1 MGGTVTIING
11 EPYAAGFAM
20 NRTEHLSRKE
30 VMANSRTLIQTALW
44 CIISVLAGPA
54 IAAAVADSSGQD
66 FFEKK
71 IRPVLT
77 AECYRCHSN
86 QASKLKGGLS
96 LDSREGMLTGGDTG
110 AAITPGDPA
119 RSLLVKAIQQT
130 DKDLAMP
137 PKKKL
142 DASVIADFSTW
153 IKMGAPWPEDAKQG
167 SQPIAIGIAATYD
180 KLRHELWSWQPIAHV
195 EVPAVTD
202 DKQWAK
208 TDLDRVILANLN
220 EHGLKP
226 SPMADKTT
234 LLRRATFDLTG
245 LPPTPQEVEAFLSDK
260 SPDAFAQVVDRL
272 LASPHFGERWG
283 RHWLDVARYAE
294 SSGMTRNFVY
304 YYAWR
309 YRDYVINA
317 FNQDKPYNQFVAEQL
332 AGDLLPANSPQQRDE
347 HLIATGFLAIG
358 PKDFNEK
365 NPQQFLANNV
375 DEQIDTTTKAFLAT
389 TVSCARCHDHKFDP
403 IPTAEYYSLAGIF
416 RSTNELSGLD
426 IRGQRLDKY
435 SNEKYVQLA
444 GFSRNELN
452 QAHLDYGKPGKPG
465 AALRTAMMAGMNDN
479 LLDPNA
485 TPPKHFAMG
494 VEDAI
499 LTGDAHILQHGEID
513 QPGPKVARG
522 FLTIPCMGA
531 NAPIDPKGS
540 GRLEL
545 AEWITNPSNPLTARV
560 MANRIWQHLF
570 GQGIVKSTDN
580 FGSTGDK
587 PTNPQLLDYLAT
599 QFQQNNGWSI
609 KKTIRQIMLSSTYQQ
624 SSDFDVSKFQID
636 PDNTMFWRMNQRR
649 LEGEA
654 IRDAILT
661 ACGRLDPE
669 PPSGSVTLNLPAVPL
684 DLAQRFGDIGNQLTT
699 SGWRSVYLPIYRND
713 VSSVLED
720 FDMADPA
727 AVDGARDVT
736 TVAPQ
741 ALFMMNSAFVTLQ
754 AKIMAQRLD
763 HGSKTDAGKIK
774 TAYQLALGRQPNSM
788 ELGRALD
795 YIHQILDDNRY
806 LSHPDR
812 DPQASAWGTFC
823 QALFACAEFRYVN

>member
-1 MGGTVTIING
+1 M
-11 EPYAAGFAM
+11 EP
-20 NRTEHLSRKE
+20 LSRKIF
-30 VMANSRTLIQTALW
+30 MTNYGKLIRAVVC
-44 CIISVLAGPA
+44 CIIGALAGPVL
-54 IAAAVADSSGQD
+54 AAVAADSTGQD

-77 AECYRCHSN
+77 TECYRCHSN
-86 QASKLKGGLS
+86 QAAKLKGGLS

-119 RSLLVKAIQQT
+119 RSLLIKAIQQT

-142 DASVIADFSTW
+142 DASVVADFSTW

-167 SQPIAIGIAATYD
+167 SQPVAIGIASTYD

-195 EVPAVTD
+195 ALPMVTD
-202 DKQWAK
+202 DKKWAK

-234 LLRRATFDLTG
+234 LLRRATLDLTG
-245 LPPTPQEVEAFLSDK
+245 LPPTPQEVEAFLSDT

-317 FNQDKPYNQFVAEQL
+317 FNQDKPYNQFVTEQL
-332 AGDLLPANSPQQRDE
+332 AGDLLPANSSNQRDE
-347 HLIATGFLAIG
+347 HLVATGFLAIG
-358 PKDFNEK
+358 SKDFNEK

-389 TVSCARCHDHKFDP
+389 TVACARCHDHKFDP

-426 IRGQRLDKY
+426 IRGQRIDKY
-435 SNEKYVQLA
+435 SNEKYLQLS

-452 QAHLDYGKPGKPG
+452 QQHLDYGKPGKPG
-465 AALRTAMMAGMNDN
+465 AAIRTAMMAGMRDN

-485 TPPKHFAMG
+485 TTPKHFAMG

-499 LTGDAHILQHGEID
+499 LTGDARILQHGEID

-522 FLTIPCMGA
+522 FLTIPCMGT
-531 NAPIDPKGS
+531 NVSIDPRTS

-545 AEWITNPSNPLTARV
+545 AQWITNPSNPLTARV

-599 QFQQNNGWSI
+599 QFAQNNNWSI
-609 KKTIRQIMLSSTYQQ
+609 KKTIREIMLSSTYQQ
-624 SSDFDVSKFQID
+624 SSDFNVSKFQID
-636 PDNTMFWRMNQRR
+636 PDNTMYWRMNQRR

-661 ACGRLDPE
+661 ASGRLDPE

-684 DLAQRFGDIGNQLTT
+684 DLAQRFGDVGNQLTNT
-699 SGWRSVYLPIYRND
+699 GWRSVYLPIYRND
-713 VSSVLED
+713 VPSVLED

-727 AVDGARDVT
+727 AVDGTRDVT

-754 AKIMAQRLD
+754 AKFMTQRLD
-763 HGSKTDAGKIK
+763 HGNKTDTGKIK
-774 TAYQLALGRQPNSM
+774 MAYQLALGRQPNSM